1 MLRHAIAPARCFT
14 KVSHDVVRHPRLNSD
29 AKLLIIYVQGLPE
42 SLAAKP
48 LGEHATALGMKPRAY
63 QRAKE
68 SLTACGFLHEWRWQ
82 GGRGHWITD
91 QLLSNVTLT
100 REEASATRDGRSPTA
115 VDPTVGSPKGPCLG
129 CPPPEEKDGGKKNLP
144 HPPPEEPDLNP
155 EPEPEP
161 VPQPDQAP
169 APDPAQAPAPEAVP
183 APPAAPEPDPAPA
196 PAPAP
201 ASEVVLAERVLLELR
216 HHNRDLL
223 LGAREA
229 RGLAEVAAEWLR
241 RGVSVADLR
250 HALTNSPPP
259 TIRSAVG
266 FLRHRLTVKL
276 PAPVPPPAPAE
287 PNASAA
293 APAPGALV
301 ICDGPGD
308 DHVFRPVAGETRCRR
323 CRTEAA
329 RPRTPEPRPATA
341 RPSWRALVAGT

>member
-115 VDPTVGSPKGPCLG
+115 VDPTVGSPSGPCLG

-144 HPPPEEPDLNP
+144 HPPPEKP
-155 EPEPEP
+155 EPELEPE
-161 VPQPDQAP
+161 PDQAP
-169 APDPAQAPAPEAVP
+169 APAPDPVAVP
-183 APPAAPEPDPAPA
+183 AVPDAAPE
-196 PAPAP
+196 PAP

-259 TIRSAVG
+259 AIRSAVG

-276 PAPVPPPAPAE
+276 PAPVPPPAPVE
-287 PNASAA
+287 PDASAA

-329 RPRTPEPRPATA
+329 RPRTAEPRPATD
-341 RPSWRALVAGT
+341 RPSWRALVAGL